1 MEVCH
6 LYSCTGHVS
15 IRHLCGFW
23 TLGLFGYINTNIAS
37 ARVGQ
42 VAGKAYLKLLAKAY
56 PGIMASQT
64 LLQELIDRSSPRW
77 ADPAVWGEGGPPIPP
92 RPTPADWDDTYLA
105 RQDARYEELQALVRN
120 QEVEGERRRGVVEV
134 TNGAAG
140 GGKKGPYSSSETEQQ
155 LIAFLEAE
163 EQHEV
168 ETLLEKAQ
176 AEGEGLE
183 GAGLTEAQRKV
194 LMKAAQK
201 AKDKKE
207 KYEEEAL
214 RVEGIKQMIAAA
226 ISRDAGGTG
235 RAVGTT
241 GGAGGPAMSSFSHP
255 RARMP
260 MYNSSGEDKSD
271 YRSHVQAVKTYL
283 TLQKVAGEQEKI
295 QLFFLSFDSK
305 ARYRMSATLDPGLD
319 DIRRLTFAQY
329 VARANELFEPV
340 SECELWKSDF
350 RQLTQ
355 RRNDSIQDYLQNK
368 SSLYKRAYATRM
380 SSAEHL
386 IEEAVSGIYNSE
398 VRKEVIRVGPRTY
411 EELLAAALKATG
423 FVRKTGNYARPQDY
437 GLASVSH
444 RESTGTGGGA
454 GEGKAHLGQLEE
466 EEEEKGE
473 EDDDSPLTLGE
484 VERCMLNETEIETS
498 YWHEQPM
505 PGGYLEEV
513 EDGSQST
520 FKYLPPGAGCWSCG
534 STMHLK
540 ARCPKRLEA
549 VKDRLGAE
557 RKNRNLGAVPS
568 GRGAKPRQ
576 NFNKASYVNSN
587 SRDKRRGNYPVQKTA
602 EGCPNTVAEVGG
614 RGDSGTETSS
624 GTLGGMDQ
632 ELDQDFQ

>member
-1 MEVCH
+1 M
-6 LYSCTGHVS
+6 S
-15 IRHLCGFW
+15 
-23 TLGLFGYINTNIAS
+23 
-37 ARVGQ
+37 Q
-42 VAGKAYLKLLAKAY
+42 VAGKAYLTSLAKAY
-56 PGIMASQT
+56 PSSMISQE
-64 LLQELIDRSSPRW
+64 LLQELASRSSPRW
-77 ADPAVWGEGGPPIPP
+77 TDPAVWGEGGPPIPP
-92 RPTPADWDDTYLA
+92 RPTPADWNDTYLA
-105 RQDARYEELQALVRN
+105 RQDARYEELQMLVQN
-120 QEVEGERRRGVVEV
+120 QEVEGGRRRTEGG
-134 TNGAAG
+134 NIGASEG
-140 GGKKGPYSSSETEQQ
+140 GETPFPASETDRRLMQ
-155 LIAFLEAE
+155 FLEAE
-163 EQHEV
+163 EQNEV
-168 ETLLEKAQ
+168 RQLLERAE
-176 AEGEGLE
+176 AEGGEGGGGLNE
-183 GAGLTEAQRKV
+183 GQRKV

-201 AKDKKE
+201 VKDKKE
-207 KYEEEAL
+207 KYEEEVL
-214 RVEGIKQMIAAA
+214 RIEGIKQMIASA
-226 ISRDAGGTG
+226 IGGG
-235 RAVGTT
+235 AR
-241 GGAGGPAMSSFSHP
+241 GGAGATGGSGGGLAVSNFNHP

-283 TLQKVAGEQEKI
+283 TLQKVTAEQERI

-329 VARANELFEPV
+329 VARANELFEPA
-340 SECELWKSDF
+340 SECELWKADF

-368 SSLYKRAYATRM
+368 SSLYKRAYASRM

-398 VRKEVIRVGPRTY
+398 VRKEVIRVGPKTY

-423 FVRKTGNYARPQDY
+423 FVRKTGNYARPHDY

-454 GEGKAHLGQLEE
+454 GGAGEGKAHLGQLDEE
-466 EEEEKGE
+466 EEEEKE
-473 EDDDSPLTLGE
+473 EGGDDDSPLTLGE

-557 RKNRNLGAVPS
+557 RRSRNSGAAPS
-568 GRGAKPRQ
+568 GRGVKPRQ
-576 NFNKASYVNSN
+576 NFNKASYVNTN
-587 SRDKRRGNYPVQKTA
+587 SRDKRRGIYPVQKTA
-602 EGCPNTVAEVGG
+602 EGPSNTLSEVGG
-614 RGDSGTETSS
+614 EETMS

-632 ELDQDFQ
+632 DQAQNFQ

>member
-1 MEVCH
+1 MGTWGIE
-6 LYSCTGHVS
+6 
-15 IRHLCGFW
+15 
-23 TLGLFGYINTNIAS
+23 INKYNKIHAS
-37 ARVGQ
+37 ARGRVL
-42 VAGKAYLKLLAKAY
+42 GKLGPIYLDLLAETYRPDMA
-56 PGIMASQT
+56 GINMTRA
-64 LLQELIDRSSPRW
+64 LLDQLADRSSSQWRD
-77 ADPAVWGEGGPPIPP
+77 ASLQLVVWGEGGPPVAP
-92 RPTPADWDDTYLA
+92 RPTPANWDDTYLA
-105 RQDARYEELQALVRN
+105 RQDARYEELEILVRN
-120 QEVEGERRRGVVEV
+120 QEVEGGRRRTEGGSI
-134 TNGAAG
+134 GASG
-140 GGKKGPYSSSETEQQ
+140 GGEIPFPASETDRRLMQ
-155 LIAFLEAE
+155 FLEAE
-163 EQHEV
+163 EQNEV
-168 ETLLEKAQ
+168 RQLLERAE
-176 AEGEGLE
+176 AEGGEEDGGLN
-183 GAGLTEAQRKV
+183 EAQRKV

-201 AKDKKE
+201 VRDKKE
-207 KYEEEAL
+207 KYEEEVL
-214 RVEGIKQMIAAA
+214 RIEGIKQMIASA
-226 ISRDAGGTG
+226 IGGG
-235 RAVGTT
+235 AR
-241 GGAGGPAMSSFSHP
+241 GGAGAAGGSGGGLAVSNFNHP

-283 TLQKVAGEQEKI
+283 TLQKVTAEQERI

-329 VARANELFEPV
+329 VARANELFEPA

-368 SSLYKRAYATRM
+368 SSPYKRAYASRM

-398 VRKEVIRVGPRTY
+398 VRKEVIRVGPKTY
-411 EELLAAALKATG
+411 EELLSAALKATG

-454 GEGKAHLGQLEE
+454 GGAGEGKAHLGQLDEE
-466 EEEEKGE
+466 EEEEKE
-473 EDDDSPLTLGE
+473 EEGGNDDSPLTLGE

-513 EDGSQST
+513 EDGGQST

-557 RKNRNLGAVPS
+557 RRSRNAGGAPS
-568 GRGAKPRQ
+568 GRGVKPRQ

-587 SRDKRRGNYPVQKTA
+587 SRDKRRGIYPVQKTA
-602 EGCPNTVAEVGG
+602 EGPSNTVSEVGG
-614 RGDSGTETSS
+614 EETMS

-632 ELDQDFQ
+632 DQAQNFQ

>member
-1 MEVCH
+1 M
-6 LYSCTGHVS
+6 S
-15 IRHLCGFW
+15 
-23 TLGLFGYINTNIAS
+23 
-37 ARVGQ
+37 Q
-42 VAGKAYLKLLAKAY
+42 VAGKAYLTSLAKAY
-56 PGIMASQT
+56 PSSMVSQE
-64 LLQELIDRSSPRW
+64 LLQELASRSSPRW
-77 ADPAVWGEGGPPIPP
+77 TDPAVWGEGGPPIPP
-92 RPTPADWDDTYLA
+92 RPTPVDWNDTYLA
-105 RQDARYEELQALVRN
+105 RQDARYEELQMLVRN
-120 QEVEGERRRGVVEV
+120 QEVEGGRRRMEGGSMGAVE
-134 TNGAAG
+134 G
-140 GGKKGPYSSSETEQQ
+140 GETPFPASETDRRLMQ
-155 LIAFLEAE
+155 FLEAE
-163 EQHEV
+163 EKNEV
-168 ETLLEKAQ
+168 RQLLERAE
-176 AEGEGLE
+176 AEGGEG
-183 GAGLTEAQRKV
+183 GGGLNEAQREV

-201 AKDKKE
+201 VKDKKE
-207 KYEEEAL
+207 KYEEEVL
-214 RVEGIKQMIAAA
+214 RIEGIKQMIASA
-226 ISRDAGGTG
+226 IGGG
-235 RAVGTT
+235 AR
-241 GGAGGPAMSSFSHP
+241 GGAGATGGSGGGLAVSNFNHP

-283 TLQKVAGEQEKI
+283 TLQKVVGEQERI

-305 ARYRMSATLDPGLD
+305 ARYRMAATLDPGLD

-329 VARANELFEPV
+329 VGRANELFEPA
-340 SECELWKSDF
+340 SECELWKADF

-368 SSLYKRAYATRM
+368 SSLYKRAYASRM

-398 VRKEVIRVGPRTY
+398 VRKEVIRVGPKTY

-454 GEGKAHLGQLEE
+454 GGAGEGKSHLGQLEE
-466 EEEEKGE
+466 EEEEKE
-473 EDDDSPLTLGE
+473 EGDDDSPLTLGE

-513 EDGSQST
+513 EDGSQTT

-557 RKNRNLGAVPS
+557 RRSRNSGGAPS
-568 GRGAKPRQ
+568 GRGVKPRQ

-587 SRDKRRGNYPVQKTA
+587 SRDKRRGIYPVQKTA
-602 EGCPNTVAEVGG
+602 EGASNTVSEVGG
-614 RGDSGTETSS
+614 EETMS

-632 ELDQDFQ
+632 DQAQNFQ

>member
-1 MEVCH
+1 MESSANKYDKIH
-6 LYSCTGHVS
+6 
-15 IRHLCGFW
+15 
-23 TLGLFGYINTNIAS
+23 AS
-37 ARVGQ
+37 ARGRVLGRL
-42 VAGKAYLKLLAKAY
+42 GPIYLDLLAETY
-56 PGIMASQT
+56 NMAGVSMT
-64 LLQELIDRSSPRW
+64 RALLDQLADRSSPQWRD
-77 ADPAVWGEGGPPIPP
+77 ASLQLVVWGEGGPPIAP
-92 RPTPADWDDTYLA
+92 RPAPADWDDTYLE
-105 RQDARYEELQALVRN
+105 RQDARYEELETLMRN
-120 QEVEGERRRGVVEV
+120 QEVEGGRRRTEEGSR
-134 TNGAAG
+134 GATG
-140 GGKKGPYSSSETEQQ
+140 GGEIPFPASETDRRLMQ
-155 LIAFLEAE
+155 FLEAE
-163 EQHEV
+163 EQNEV
-168 ETLLEKAQ
+168 RQLLER
-176 AEGEGLE
+176 AEAGGGAGDEGLN
-183 GAGLTEAQRKV
+183 EAQRKV

-201 AKDKKE
+201 VRDKKE
-207 KYEEEAL
+207 KYEEEVL
-214 RVEGIKQMIAAA
+214 RIEGIKQMIASA
-226 ISRDAGGTG
+226 IGGG
-235 RAVGTT
+235 AR
-241 GGAGGPAMSSFSHP
+241 GGAGAAGGSGGGLAVSNFNHP

-283 TLQKVAGEQEKI
+283 TLQKVTAEQERI

-329 VARANELFEPV
+329 VARANELFEPA

-368 SSLYKRAYATRM
+368 SSLYKRAYASRM

-386 IEEAVSGIYNSE
+386 IEEAVAGIYNSE
-398 VRKEVIRVGPRTY
+398 VRKEVIRVGPKTY
-411 EELLAAALKATG
+411 EDLLAAALKATG

-444 RESTGTGGGA
+444 RESTGTRGGAGGA
-454 GEGKAHLGQLEE
+454 GEGKSHLGQLEE
-466 EEEEKGE
+466 EEEEEEEEKG
-473 EDDDSPLTLGE
+473 DDDSPLTLGE

-513 EDGSQST
+513 EDGSNGSQST

-549 VKDRLGAE
+549 VKERLGAD
-557 RKNRNLGAVPS
+557 RKSRNPS
-568 GRGAKPRQ
+568 SRNAANKKPFGRNPSR
-576 NFNKASYVNSN
+576 NSSYVNSN
-587 SRDKRRGNYPVQKTA
+587 SRDKRRGIYPVQKLA
-602 EGCPNTVAEVGG
+602 EDSPNTVSEVGG
-614 RGDSGTETSS
+614 GAEESMC

-632 ELDQDFQ
+632 HQDKDFQ

>member
-1 MEVCH
+1 MIEQYKIH
-6 LYSCTGHVS
+6 
-15 IRHLCGFW
+15 
-23 TLGLFGYINTNIAS
+23 AS
-37 ARVGQ
+37 ARVSQ
-42 VAGKAYLKLLAKAY
+42 VAGKAYLDLLAKTYQPDAN
-56 PGIMASQT
+56 MAISRA
-64 LLQELIDRSSPRW
+64 LLDQLKDRSSPQWRE
-77 ADPAVWGEGGPPIPP
+77 AAVWGEGGPPIAP
-92 RPTPADWDDTYLA
+92 RPIPDDWDDTYLA
-105 RQDARYEELQALVRN
+105 RQDARYEELQALVQN
-120 QEVEGERRRGVVEV
+120 QEAEGGRRREGGS
-134 TNGAAG
+134 NGASG
-140 GGKKGPYSSSETEQQ
+140 GRRSPYPASETERR
-155 LIAFLEAE
+155 LIQFLEAE
-163 EQHEV
+163 EQNEV
-168 ETLLEKAQ
+168 EQLLERAE
-176 AEGEGLE
+176 AEGEGIE

-201 AKDKKE
+201 AREKKD
-207 KYEEEAL
+207 KYEEEAV
-214 RVEGIKQMIAAA
+214 RVDGIKQMIEAA
-226 ISRDAGGTG
+226 ISGSARGGGWGTG
-235 RAVGTT
+235 GG
-241 GGAGGPAMSSFSHP
+241 GGAGGLATSSFNHP

-260 MYNSSGEDKSD
+260 MYNSAGEDKSD

-283 TLQKVAGEQEKI
+283 TLQKVAGDQEKI

-368 SSLYKRAYATRM
+368 SSLYKRAYASRM

-398 VRKEVIRVGPRTY
+398 VRKEVIRVGPKTY

-423 FVRKTGNYARPQDY
+423 FVRKTGNYARPHEY

-454 GEGKAHLGQLEE
+454 GGAGEAKSHLGQLEE
-466 EEEEKGE
+466 EEEEEKEDG
-473 EDDDSPLTLGE
+473 DDDSPLTLGE

-505 PGGYLEEV
+505 PGGYLEEA

-557 RKNRNLGAVPS
+557 RRSRNSGVVPS
-568 GRGAKPRQ
+568 GKGGKPRQ

-587 SRDKRRGNYPVQKTA
+587 SRDRRRGIYPVQKTA
-602 EGCPNTVAEVGG
+602 EGPPNTVSEFGG
-614 RGDSGTETSS
+614 RGDSYQPGAETSS